1 MIFPL
6 DYSKICYL
14 ILMTT
19 MVGISNAA
27 GMGGGAIAVPCLLL
41 FFNYEPKEAINIAY
55 IYVLFGGLGNTI

>member
-1 MIFPL
+1 
-6 DYSKICYL
+6 
-14 ILMTT
+14 MTT